1 MKIKMKYTVKFRQ
14 FVAQPQTCSFG
25 EDKEVCQDEGS
36 HQDAG
41 GGGHVTRDGS
51 TGAVDIRD
59 ATKVQVQ
66 FVGVQ
71 EAHCGQGSFSV
82 SYQHRGVLYFFN
94 YSMKNF

>member
-1 MKIKMKYTVKFRQ
+1 M
-14 FVAQPQTCSFG
+14 
-25 EDKEVCQDEGS
+25 CQDEGS

-51 TGAVDIRD
+51 TGAVDITGD
-59 ATKVQVQ
+59 ATTVQVQ

-94 YSMKNF
+94 YLIILTKFWNKFSAWIRFTTISQWSRAEGGA